1 MPKIGQAEAIKKA
14 EKAAKKWYERNKDR
28 IDGGTYTS
36 VYNTGPDQEEH
47 LDVWVS
53 TTLQE
58 TIRRAWKDKDDWNGL
73 ERRASFS
80 SGETKFDLKLAY
92 KDSGATRSLFNYHM
106 PFKAD
111 ESVDIVR
118 HQQSKSDKKLAKQF
132 KVEQDKLKPTEKQIK
147 TQRVVARTQK
157 ANQEQLEVKANTAW
171 NSMLKKTKKKPKVEE
186 AEWKRLW
193 KEKWLELHPE
203 DK

>member
-132 KVEQDKLKPTEKQIK
+132 KVEQDMYPAPFDKPLPIAKRNRAYLKQ
-147 TQRVVARTQK
+147 
-157 ANQEQLEVKANTAW
+157 
-171 NSMLKKTKKKPKVEE
+171 MGFG
-186 AEWKRLW
+186 
-193 KEKWLELHPE
+193 
-203 DK
+203 